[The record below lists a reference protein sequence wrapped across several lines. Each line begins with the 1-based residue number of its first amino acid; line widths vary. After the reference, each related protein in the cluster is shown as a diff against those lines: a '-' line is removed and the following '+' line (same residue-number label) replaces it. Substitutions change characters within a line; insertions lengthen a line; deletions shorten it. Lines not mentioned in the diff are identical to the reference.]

1 MLIYP
6 ANTSIQLMNRDIRR
20 LEGEVILATGGVWIT
35 HDERPVTLP
44 GTRSEP
50 GRRGQAMASRPRR
63 QLYCRCGTHLA
74 KDNTGRQCARCERAS
89 RDKLIAP
96 PEVPA
101 EFWQTDQFRDAFAA
115 QHMGRIARAYRTHPY
130 HYAAY
135 GPDGIS
141 QTLLGQWLG
150 MSQPQVSRIENGPPI
165 RNLDTLAYWARTLHI
180 PPEQLWFRLPDEKGE
195 LAVIEP
201 AASQLASSAVNG
213 VLELSAGMQSS
224 GALPASHAEHEH
236 TVDPEHD
243 PVLVS
248 PWNHRGTVEAVVVLS
263 GGDRV
268 KRRVFLSLAG
278 PALTAPAH
286 QWLVHEPEPLVS
298 GLAGRRVSGQLV
310 ARLSATATEL
320 RRMDDVAGGGSVLTM
335 AQQLF
340 AWTAGLLDR
349 ASYGEHTG
357 RSLYVMLA
365 ELGQLC
371 GYSAFDV
378 GEHGL
383 AQRYYIAG
391 LRAAHSADD
400 RPFGAHILATMARQ
414 ATCQGQPAEAVTFV
428 ETALAGTRGQATPAL
443 LAELYDR
450 QAHAF
455 AALGDTS
462 ACLAAIS
469 QARTQAEQLTP
480 DDDPP
485 WLYWLDP
492 AAITANAGTCLLELG
507 QAEQAVALLDDGMAQ
522 FSASFVR
529 DRQIFLARQAEA
541 RTLPGKQRD
550 LEAAAGLGLQSLDL
564 AESLDSTRGAGR
576 LRDLC
581 LRMKPHNT
589 VPAVRDFLERAQGL

>member
-1 MLIYP
+1 
-6 ANTSIQLMNRDIRR
+6 
-20 LEGEVILATGGVWIT
+20 
-35 HDERPVTLP
+35 
-44 GTRSEP
+44 
-50 GRRGQAMASRPRR
+50 MASRPRR

-74 KDNTGRQCARCERAS
+74 KDNAERQCARCQRAS
-89 RDKLIAP
+89 RDKLITP

-101 EFWQTDQFRDAFAA
+101 EFWQTDQFHDAFAA
-115 QHMGRIARAYRTHPY
+115 QHMGRVARAYRAHPY
-130 HYAAY
+130 HYAVY
-135 GPDGIS
+135 GPSGVS
-141 QTLLGQWLG
+141 QGLLGQWLG
-150 MSQPQVSRIENGPPI
+150 LSQPQVSRIENGPPI

-180 PPEQLWFRLPDEKGE
+180 PPELLWFRLPDEKGE
-195 LAVIEP
+195 RAVTEP
-201 AASQLASSAVNG
+201 AVSQFGVTLAGPQPNG
-213 VLELSAGMQSS
+213 AQPGSDTCRE
-224 GALPASHAEHEH
+224 PAD
-236 TVDPEHD
+236 DPEHD
-243 PVLVS
+243 PVLVA

-263 GGDRV
+263 GGDWV
-268 KRRVFLSLAG
+268 KRRVFLSLTG
-278 PALTAPAH
+278 SALTAPAH

-298 GLAGRRVSGQLV
+298 GLAGRRVSGALV
-310 ARLSATATEL
+310 SRFSAMLAEL
-320 RRMDDVAGGGSVLTM
+320 RQMDDLAGGGSVLGM

-340 AWTAGLLDR
+340 GWVAGLLDR

-357 RSLYVMLA
+357 QALYVVLA

-371 GYSAFDV
+371 GYSAFDA

-414 ATCQGQPAEAVTFV
+414 ATCQGQPREAVTFI

-455 AALGDTS
+455 AVLRDTS

-469 QARTQAEQLTP
+469 QARTQAEQLRP
-480 DDDPP
+480 DDDPS
-485 WLYWLDP
+485 WLYWLNP
-492 AAITANAGTCLLELG
+492 AAITANAGTSLLELG
-507 QAEQAVALLDDGMAQ
+507 QAEQAVALLDEGIAQ

-529 DRQIFLARQAEA
+529 DRQIGLVRQAEA

-576 LRDLC
+576 LYELS
-581 LRMKPHNT
+581 LRLKPHDT
-589 VPAVRDFLERAQGL
+589 VPAVREFLERVEEFAPRRA

>member
-1 MLIYP
+1 MG
-6 ANTSIQLMNRDIRR
+6 SK
-20 LEGEVILATGGVWIT
+20 
-35 HDERPVTLP
+35 H
-44 GTRSEP
+44 
-50 GRRGQAMASRPRR
+50 PR
-63 QLYCRCGTHLA
+63 QYYCRCGTHLA
-74 KDNTGRQCARCERAS
+74 KDNTERQCARCQRES
-89 RDKLIAP
+89 RDKLITP
-96 PEVPA
+96 PDVPP
-101 EFWQTDQFRDAFAA
+101 EFWQTEQFREAFAA
-115 QHMGRIARAYRTHPY
+115 RHMGRVARAYRTHPY
-130 HYAAY
+130 HYAVY

-150 MSQPQVSRIENGPPI
+150 LRQPQVSRFETGHAIQH
-165 RNLDTLAYWARTLHI
+165 LDTLQHWARVMRI
-180 PPEQLWFRLPDEKGE
+180 PAELLWFDMPGEKRE
-195 LAVIEP
+195 LAATEP
-201 AASQLASSAVNG
+201 AAVDLLVPVSNG
-213 VLELSAGMQSS
+213 AF
-224 GALPASHAEHEH
+224 ALPAGPQSNGAGPAAHAEHEH
-236 TVDPEHD
+236 TDDPEHD
-243 PVLVS
+243 PVLVT

-263 GGDRV
+263 GGGVRV
-268 KRRVFLSLAG
+268 KRRVFLSLTG

-298 GLAGRRVSGQLV
+298 GLAGRRVSGALV
-310 ARLSATATEL
+310 GRFGAMLAEL
-320 RRMDDVAGGGSVLTM
+320 RQMDDLAGGGSVLGM

-340 AWTAGLLDR
+340 GWVAGLLDR

-357 RSLYVMLA
+357 RALYVVLA

-414 ATCQGQPAEAVTFV
+414 ATCQGQPAEAVTFI
-428 ETALAGTRGQATPAL
+428 ETALAGTRGRATPAL

-455 AALGDTS
+455 AVLRDTS
-462 ACLAAIS
+462 ACTTAIS

-480 DDDPP
+480 DDDPS

-492 AAITANAGTCLLELG
+492 AAITANAGTSHLELG
-507 QAEQAVALLDDGMAQ
+507 QAEQAVALLDEGIAH

-550 LEAAAGLGLQSLDL
+550 LEAAAELGLQSLNL

-576 LRDLC
+576 LCELS
-581 LRMKPHNT
+581 LRLKPHDT
-589 VPAVRDFLERAQGL
+589 VPAVREFLERAKGFVEREA